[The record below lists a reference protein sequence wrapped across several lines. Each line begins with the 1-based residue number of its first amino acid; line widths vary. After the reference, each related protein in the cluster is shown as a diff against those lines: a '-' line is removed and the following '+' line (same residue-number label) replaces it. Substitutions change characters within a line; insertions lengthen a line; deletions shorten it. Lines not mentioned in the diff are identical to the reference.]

1 MPTTSLFG
9 PIALLAHFRGQIDL
23 TRYLVRSDGLV
34 RGWFQRV
41 HFSSANRGGGGGR
54 HHRGRICVVG
64 RAGLQAHACEC
75 YGTVK
80 RESDRLME
88 LSRPQCFQRER
99 RHAGYHC
106 SRTDRPLTS
115 WSRHLV
121 YDGRAYPCPSD
132 HRSSDDPDSGHS
144 RSPLPGGTRRGS
156 RLRGPASRQSTSLC
170 TASNVH
176 GDLFMIQCRIGDL
189 SLKGIKISKIKE

>member
-88 LSRPQCFQRER
+88 LSRLEATMATARPAVGRNHSER
-99 RHAGYHC
+99 PKLGIAHA
-106 SRTDRPLTS
+106 
-115 WSRHLV
+115 
-121 YDGRAYPCPSD
+121 
-132 HRSSDDPDSGHS
+132 
-144 RSPLPGGTRRGS
+144 SPTAPATL
-156 RLRGPASRQSTSLC
+156 RLL
-170 TASNVH
+170 
-176 GDLFMIQCRIGDL
+176 
-189 SLKGIKISKIKE
+189 